1 MAAWEK
7 ACTGHARPRLVGRG
21 HRVAQHGQGP
31 QGVQVGIG
39 PFGPVDPVAHELH
52 PAVAVACLVPHL
64 HEQCLGFHLHGQVPD
79 IATGASHMPS
89 CPDQLRQHVVV
100 LYPAGVGGGAG
111 ITHQHGPRGQVSQCL
126 PTRLLNADRA
136 LHTEPRCG
144 SWASTRPGMTKAF
157 RASVR
162 APATGHR

>member
-1 MAAWEK
+1 M
-7 ACTGHARPRLVGRG
+7 
-21 HRVAQHGQGP
+21 
-31 QGVQVGIG
+31 
-39 PFGPVDPVAHELH
+39 
-52 PAVAVACLVPHL
+52 PHL

-136 LHTEPRCG
+136 LHTEPDVAVGVYQTGDDEGVPGQRAGPSDGFTGELALDDPEVAGLLLRQEGAMDVHRLG
-144 SWASTRPGMTKAF
+144 SHAGK
-157 RASVR
+157 
-162 APATGHR
+162 HRDSARRERLHHPHGPRSRGPLGGQPS